1 MTDSCS
7 KIVLQ
12 EKERILSPVDLDRL
26 GNLIRKAPSLA
37 KALFITPDL
46 HKFLS
51 YRKEID
57 RELQNKFNHCDSL
70 HQLIR
75 SGLYSQYSL
84 FYLEGENPFVS
95 VDDFRT
101 LLKNRMQSCFIVLP
115 IPNCKIEFKASFP
128 KALNDANRDLHIEN
142 CVDNFILEDRSKKS
156 HTHLTRN
163 ERIAS
168 KMLQPEEIKLSQEIQ
183 DKLRNRLHVEPEKI
197 LEDAISKIRP
207 NS

>member
-7 KIVLQ
+7 KIHPQ
-12 EKERILSPVDLDRL
+12 ERAQTLSPVDLDRL

-57 RELQNKFNHCDSL
+57 RELQNKFEHCNSL

-75 SGLYSQYSL
+75 SGLYSKYSL
-84 FYLEGENPFVS
+84 FYLEDEHPFVS
-95 VDDFRT
+95 VDDFHT
-101 LLKNRMQSCFIVLP
+101 LLKNRMQNCFTVLP
-115 IPNCKIEFKASFP
+115 VPNCKIEFKASFP
-128 KALNDANRDLHIEN
+128 QALNDANRDLHIEN

-156 HTHLTRN
+156 YTHLTRN
-163 ERIAS
+163 ERIDS
-168 KMLQPEEIKLSQEIQ
+168 KMLRPEEIKLSQEIQ

-207 NS
+207 NP

>member
-7 KIVLQ
+7 KIHPQV
-12 EKERILSPVDLDRL
+12 RARTISPFDFDRL
-26 GNLIRKAPSLA
+26 GNLIREAPSLA
-37 KALFITPDL
+37 KALFITPNL

-57 RELQNKFNHCDSL
+57 RELQNKFEHCNSL

-75 SGLYSQYSL
+75 SGLYRKYSL
-84 FYLEGENPFVS
+84 FYLEDENTFVS
-95 VDDFRT
+95 VDDLHT
-101 LLKNRMQSCFIVLP
+101 LLTNRMQSCFTVLP
-115 IPNCKIEFKASFP
+115 VPNCKIEFKASFP
-128 KALNDANRDLHIEN
+128 QALNDANRDLHIEN
-142 CVDNFILEDRSKKS
+142 CVDNFILEDRSKKT
-156 HTHLTRN
+156 HTHITRN

-168 KMLQPEEIKLSQEIQ
+168 KMLRPEEIKLSQEIQ
-183 DKLRNRLHVEPEKI
+183 DKLRNRLHVEPEEI